1 MAILTI
7 FTGDGFTKQ
16 MYEELRREVDW
27 EHNLPTGIIFHAAG
41 FDNLGNLRVAD
52 IWESEDDLNNYFN
65 NKLKPAMER
74 INAPMP
80 KGEIT
85 PIHNV
90 NAYRGI
96 DIYKVKQ

>member
-1 MAILTI
+1 
-7 FTGDGFTKQ
+7 
-16 MYEELRREVDW
+16 
-27 EHNLPTGIIFHAAG
+27 
-41 FDNLGNLRVAD
+41 VAD